1 MPTPLGT
8 RLTAIIC
15 GRWTAWLVLLTAAAF
30 SALVIDF
37 AGDPRT
43 GDDPTGALPDSAES
57 VQVAELRRQLPGGQ
71 LNPALVVYSRDGQP
85 LTADDD
91 AAIATDREAFARDA
105 VGEVGPP
112 VYAPD
117 RTAALVAVPLPAEI
131 DIERLGEIVD
141 RLRAEARAGLPVGAE
156 AELTGGAGF
165 TADVAA
171 AFDGANVTLL
181 AATVAVV
188 AALLLITYR
197 SPWLWLVPLAVVGT
211 ADVVSNGLIAIV
223 SRAVDLRIDPS
234 TTGIVDV
241 LVFGAGTN
249 YALLL
254 IARYREEL
262 RREPDRRRALRRALS
277 SAGPAITASALTVV
291 LSLLTLLAAVLA
303 NDRAIGVA
311 GAVGITTAMLYGLI
325 VLPAALSVCGR
336 GLFWPFVPRPGQADP
351 TRSGIWARAG
361 ALVSRRPRT
370 VLAGSLLL
378 LAVLATGLLDAR
390 IGLSKTEQFRV
401 SAESIDG
408 LATLSR
414 SFPPGAADPVIVVAD
429 AAQTPAV
436 LAAVETVDGVA
447 SARPAG
453 GTTDLAVVEVV
464 LRAEPDS
471 AESYQVIRN
480 LRAALDSVPAADA
493 LVGGSVAAN
502 LDTREAALRDL
513 RVVVPLVLVVVLA
526 VLIVLLRSIVAP
538 LILVGTVVATFFA
551 ALGAATTLFTQVL
564 GYPALDTS
572 VPLLAFLFLVALGVD
587 YNIFLTT
594 RAREEAAVDGTR
606 QGVRTAL
613 AVTGGVITSAGVL
626 LAAVFTVLGVLPL
639 VTLTEIGV
647 IVGFGVL
654 LDTLLVRTLLVPA
667 IAMVLGRRFWWPSA
681 LARHRVPQPVPVRA
695 DPTPK
700 PVGAD
705 PMPGRRADAGG

>member
-1 MPTPLGT
+1 MATSIGS

-15 GRWTAWLVLLTAAAF
+15 GRWSAWAMLLAAVAF
-30 SALVIDF
+30 SGLVVTF
-37 AGDPRT
+37 ADEPRT
-43 GDDPTGALPDSAES
+43 GNEPTGALPDTAES
-57 VQVAELRRQLPGGQ
+57 VQVAELRRQLPDGQ

-85 LTADDD
+85 LTADDED
-91 AAIATDREAFARDA
+91 VIDTSRATFADQA
-105 VGEVGPP
+105 VGGDVGPT
-112 VYAPD
+112 VFAPD

-131 DIERLGEIVD
+131 DPVALGDIVD
-141 RLRAEARAGLPVGAE
+141 QLRADARADLPAGLTAQV
-156 AELTGGAGF
+156 TGGAGF

-181 AATVAVV
+181 AVTVAVV
-188 AALLLITYR
+188 ATLLLITYR

-223 SRAVDLRIDPS
+223 SRAIDLRIDPS

-262 RREPDRRRALRRALS
+262 RREPDRRLALRRALG

-336 GLFWPFVPRPGQADP
+336 GLFWPFVPRPGQPDP
-351 TRSGIWARAG
+351 TRTGIWARAG
-361 ALVSRRPRT
+361 TLVSRRPRT

-378 LAVLATGLLDAR
+378 LAVLATGLFDAR
-390 IGLSKTEQFRV
+390 IGLSRTEQFRV

-414 SFPPGAADPVIVVAD
+414 SFPPGTADPVVVVTDPARAD
-429 AAQTPAV
+429 AV
-436 LAAVETVDGVA
+436 LDAATGVDGVA
-447 SARPAG
+447 GARPADG
-453 GTTDLAVVEVV
+453 SEDLAVIEVV
-464 LRAEPDS
+464 LTAEPDS
-471 AESYQVIRN
+471 AQSYQAIRD
-480 LRAALDSVPAADA
+480 LRAAVGAVPDADA
-493 LVGGSVAAN
+493 LVGGTVATN

-513 RVVVPLVLVVVLA
+513 RVVVPLVLIVVLL
-526 VLIVLLRSIVAP
+526 VLILLLRSLVAP

-564 GYPALDTS
+564 GYPALDTN

-594 RAREEAAVDGTR
+594 RAREETPTAGTR
-606 QGVRTAL
+606 QGMRTAL
-613 AVTGGVITSAGVL
+613 AVTGGVITSAGIL
-626 LAAVFTVLGVLPL
+626 LAAVFAVLGVLPL
-639 VTLTEIGV
+639 VTLTEIGI

-667 IAMVLGRRFWWPSA
+667 IAMVIGRRFWWPSR
-681 LARHRVPQPVPVRA
+681 LARQPEPVDEVGHDHRPPTLTDADTVRA
-695 DPTPK
+695 
-700 PVGAD
+700 
-705 PMPGRRADAGG
+705 